1 MVRVG
6 YNKDMYTTLE
16 NNIRRNKIIS
26 LATIIDGENIGK
38 KLLINSDGTFDGD
51 LGDSNLNQH
60 ILDLSKSVFEKQQPR
75 RENIE
80 IEGKLFDV
88 FIDIFPPM
96 PKMIII
102 GAVHIAIPL
111 VTLGKV
117 AGFYTVVIDPRRAF
131 AMEEKFTHADELI
144 NEWPN
149 DVLDKVCVDE
159 ASCFITLTHDEKIDN
174 PSLAYALKSPAR
186 YIGALG
192 SKRTHAKRKD
202 ALIEMGFT
210 EDDFNRIHGPVGL
223 KIGGHGPEEIAISII
238 AEIVAEKHGVKLAK
252 V

>member
-1 MVRVG
+1 M
-6 YNKDMYTTLE
+6 NMYKTLE
-16 NNIRRNKIIS
+16 KNIRRNKITS
-26 LATIIDGENIGK
+26 LATIIDGENVGK
-38 KLLINSDGTFDGD
+38 KLLIYSDGTFKGD
-51 LGDSNLNQH
+51 LGDLNLNQRV
-60 ILDLSKSVFEKQQPR
+60 IELSKSVFEMQEPR
-75 RENIE
+75 RESIE

-88 FIDIFPPM
+88 FVDIFQPM

-111 VTLGKV
+111 VTLGNI
-117 AGFYTVVIDPRRAF
+117 AGFYTIVIDPRRAF

-144 NEWPN
+144 IEWPT
-149 DVLDKVCVDE
+149 DVLEKVGVDE

-192 SKRTHAKRKD
+192 SKRTHAKRKT
-202 ALIEMGFT
+202 ALMEMGFK
-210 EDDFNRIHGPVGL
+210 EDDFNRIHGPIGL
-223 KIGGHGPEEIAISII
+223 KIGGRGPEEIAISII
-238 AEIVAEKHGVKLAK
+238 AEIVAEKHGIKLSK